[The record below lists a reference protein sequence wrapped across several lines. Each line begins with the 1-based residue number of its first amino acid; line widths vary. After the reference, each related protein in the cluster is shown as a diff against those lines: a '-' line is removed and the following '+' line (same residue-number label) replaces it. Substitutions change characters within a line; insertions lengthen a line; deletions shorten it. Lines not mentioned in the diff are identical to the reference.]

1 MVTLFT
7 TVILLLASLD
17 IAVCQRKVSRN
28 VAVASEVKTVVNFNC
43 PEEFGYYPH
52 PSDCT
57 QYYVCVFGGAL
68 LESCTGGLMYSHELQ
83 TCDWPRNVGC
93 DGAEIQGPVSVS
105 ATSAS
110 PPSRTREEP
119 RTRYTPPTPPPPQ
132 PAAIVTSRGQP
143 RQLHHNQ
150 QEIIKQRQQLYT
162 DVEETLPPAEEIESD
177 RQQRVYRGQ
186 PSTVGQVQKDRDGI
200 RHSNAIQSYSGRGGD
215 RIGVISFGTQQQQ
228 YRQTDD
234 LLTNDLTIKRRRK
247 RQTQRSRIRSV
258 ETTWRGGQQNIKTSR
273 VNIGP
278 FTLQPPPVHTP
289 YSPAY
294 VPSQLNDDDF
304 RPFVPDYHKVP
315 THTIAKKEPFTT
327 IFKSSTSSNFF
338 TGVTTFRPPMPNK
351 LKHSLNYY
359 KHENN
364 VMVPQHTHII
374 NHNTSAVQI
383 TNPNIKLT
391 TTTPVYSELSKE
403 NEDNYEFNEFFGP
416 PSSYFQSK
424 NKYEN
429 IENPFASPDFDF
441 DKFLANLRE
450 DPFED
455 KPKPTPTPEAKPTVT
470 KKEKVVV
477 KPKTTLPP
485 QNVQENE
492 YYYYEEDEDEDE
504 GKYETSQTPKK
515 IYSSQIKP
523 TVKVTTKPVDEEY
536 YYDDEYDYPQKSSV
550 SPVNTS
556 KNGELKYSA
565 KYQGKPSKALKST
578 RLPQTTTVSTT
589 FRPTTKKILT
599 SGTYMSIY
607 STASSTTQRPKYTT
621 RQKIRL
627 TLPTTRP
634 SRNKHRQR
642 LTDDDATIRVEQSSP
657 PPVQPASI
665 STATATARS
674 LYNSSQYNNN
684 YDPYYTLYDDDV
696 ELYRDVDYSQQYNN
710 NNNAAQSQSQQQ
722 SYRRTPS
729 PAVQSTQEEPPK
741 RGHSAY
747 IQNNYS
753 AQDIYQPSTGADY
766 NEDNSYN
773 SQVDDQ
779 NSYRQINRQP
789 TRGDRND
796 LNYFEEAATKR
807 TTTTTTT
814 RKTTTRTTTS
824 RTFPPKKSTVPSRLP
839 VTANEN
845 KTQAQSIINTLREDP
860 GPHPLT
866 PHTIYSHN
874 SSLGLDDTTTTSRPV
889 VSDTSPKVLSEAVV
903 HSPAPFT
910 LPEHL
915 TTEKPIV
922 FHYITKSS
930 RSTTLVS
937 TESPIKTSTIEN
949 SYTNS
954 RNVVPTTYSPPK
966 FFLKSLLPKSVVYST
981 TVPNPP
987 DTRSEKSQKSLKS
1000 VRKLISPINVNYG
1013 LSSVTESSF
1022 ESAEKLVPEVEN
1034 VRNILPYRRS
1044 QTVETRLTADYAD
1057 ESTTKIAKPSTSVE
1071 NLAASSIPITQ
1082 IVPGLKKTI
1091 DDYYVDDDFGSRET
1105 KLRHYIEP
1113 LTNDRNGTKRFRTTI
1128 EIPPPYDL
1136 IEESSPSKPEPDLSP
1151 DYKLQP
1157 FPKPVTTTTTTKT
1170 TTTKTVDSSYNT
1182 SIPARVSRVNTAI
1195 KSQIAFGGTRRQNVK
1210 CHESADSKCNDPKHQ
1225 RTSTRGRGSTHY
1237 SNGANIVNNEVTVT
1251 VNRGTP
1257 ASRPRPTLKPSTS
1270 IVSKASEFID
1280 IYRYP
1285 PLRPDPIYPQPQP
1298 DKTAAKCR
1306 KDVCLLP
1313 DCYCGGKEI
1322 PGNLPIEEVP
1332 QLVLLTFD
1340 DAVNDLNKQ
1349 YYIELFESGRR
1360 NPNGCPITAT
1370 FYVSH
1375 EWTDYSQVQNLYADG
1390 HEMASHTVSH
1400 SFGEQ
1405 FSQKK
1410 WTREVAGQR
1419 EILSAYGGVHL
1430 EDVRGMRAPF
1440 LSVGGNKM
1448 FKMLYDSNFTY
1459 DSSMPIYENKPPSW
1473 PYTLDYK
1480 LFHDCMI
1487 PPCPTRSYPGV
1498 WEVPMVMW
1506 QDLNGGRCSMGD
1518 ACSNPPDSEGVF
1530 KMLTKN
1536 FQRHY
1541 TTNRAPFGL
1550 FYHAAWFTQPHHKE
1564 GFINFLDSILQMK
1577 DVWLVTNWQAIQWI
1591 RDPTPN
1597 SRLGSFQPFQCEY
1610 SGRPKR
1616 CNNPKVCN
1624 LWHKSGVRYMRTCQ
1638 PCPDIYPWT
1647 GNSGIRSSRIDND
1660 IED

>member
-7 TVILLLASLD
+7 AAILLLTSFD
-17 IAVCQRKVSRN
+17 ITLCQRKVSRN
-28 VAVASEVKTVVNFNC
+28 VAVGGEVKTVVNFNC

-93 DGAEIQGPVSVS
+93 DGAELSGPGPIS
-105 ATSAS
+105 ATS
-110 PPSRTREEP
+110 PNPQSRTREEP
-119 RTRYTPPTPPPPQ
+119 RTRYAPPTPPPAQ

-150 QEIIKQRQQLYT
+150 QEIIKQRQQQQLYA
-162 DVEETLPPAEEIESD
+162 DAEETLPPAEEIESD

-186 PSTVGQVQKDRDGI
+186 PSTVGQVQRDRDGL
-200 RHSNAIQSYSGRGGD
+200 RHSNAIPNYSGRGEK
-215 RIGVISFGTQQQQ
+215 IGVISFGTQQQQ
-228 YRQTDD
+228 YR
-234 LLTNDLTIKRRRK
+234 
-247 RQTQRSRIRSV
+247 
-258 ETTWRGGQQNIKTSR
+258 
-273 VNIGP
+273 
-278 FTLQPPPVHTP
+278 
-289 YSPAY
+289 
-294 VPSQLNDDDF
+294 
-304 RPFVPDYHKVP
+304 
-315 THTIAKKEPFTT
+315 
-327 IFKSSTSSNFF
+327 
-338 TGVTTFRPPMPNK
+338 
-351 LKHSLNYY
+351 
-359 KHENN
+359 
-364 VMVPQHTHII
+364 
-374 NHNTSAVQI
+374 
-383 TNPNIKLT
+383 
-391 TTTPVYSELSKE
+391 
-403 NEDNYEFNEFFGP
+403 
-416 PSSYFQSK
+416 
-424 NKYEN
+424 
-429 IENPFASPDFDF
+429 
-441 DKFLANLRE
+441 
-450 DPFED
+450 
-455 KPKPTPTPEAKPTVT
+455 
-470 KKEKVVV
+470 
-477 KPKTTLPP
+477 
-485 QNVQENE
+485 
-492 YYYYEEDEDEDE
+492 
-504 GKYETSQTPKK
+504 
-515 IYSSQIKP
+515 
-523 TVKVTTKPVDEEY
+523 
-536 YYDDEYDYPQKSSV
+536 
-550 SPVNTS
+550 
-556 KNGELKYSA
+556 
-565 KYQGKPSKALKST
+565 
-578 RLPQTTTVSTT
+578 
-589 FRPTTKKILT
+589 
-599 SGTYMSIY
+599 
-607 STASSTTQRPKYTT
+607 
-621 RQKIRL
+621 
-627 TLPTTRP
+627 
-634 SRNKHRQR
+634 
-642 LTDDDATIRVEQSSP
+642 VEQSSAA
-657 PPVQPASI
+657 PVQPPI
-665 STATATARS
+665 STVTATART

-684 YDPYYTLYDDDV
+684 YDPYYALYDDDV
-696 ELYRDVDYSQQYNN
+696 ELYRDVDYSQHYNNNN
-710 NNNAAQSQSQQQ
+710 NNNAAQSQTPQQ

-729 PAVQSTQEEPPK
+729 PVVQTTQEEAPK
-741 RGHSAY
+741 RGNSAY
-747 IQNNYS
+747 IQNSYS
-753 AQDIYQPSTGADY
+753 GQDIYQPSTSSDY

-779 NSYRQINRQP
+779 NAYRQINRQP
-789 TRGDRND
+789 TRYNLRGDRND
-796 LNYFEEAATKR
+796 LNYFEEATTKR

-814 RKTTTRTTTS
+814 RKTTTTTRTTTA

-845 KTQAQSIINTLREDP
+845 KTQAQSLINTLREDP

-866 PHTIYSHN
+866 PNTIDFQSN
-874 SSLGLDDTTTTSRPV
+874 SSLRLDETTTTIRPKLP
-889 VSDTSPKVLSEAVV
+889 DTSPKVLSEAVIHKPV
-903 HSPAPFT
+903 PFVV
-910 LPEHL
+910 PRHL
-915 TTEKPIV
+915 TTEKSIVV

-930 RSTTLVS
+930 RSTSLVS
-937 TESPIKTSTIEN
+937 TDLPPTETSAIEN
-949 SYTNS
+949 SPHKNKT
-954 RNVVPTTYSPPK
+954 VIVPTTYSPPK
-966 FFLKSLLPKSVVYST
+966 FFLKSLLPKPVTYST
-981 TVPNPP
+981 TVPNL
-987 DTRSEKSQKSLKS
+987 SESKPENKPHKTLKS

-1013 LSSVTESSF
+1013 LSVVTGSSF
-1022 ESAEKLVPEVEN
+1022 ESAEKLVSEVDS

-1044 QTVETRLTADYAD
+1044 HAAKSRPSDYFD
-1057 ESTTKIAKPSTSVE
+1057 ESTTKTTKPSTLE
-1071 NLAASSIPITQ
+1071 HLTSSSESITH
-1082 IVPGLKKTI
+1082 IVPGVKDSSDELI
-1091 DDYYVDDDFGSRET
+1091 DDDYTSREET
-1105 KLRHYIEP
+1105 KLRHYVEP
-1113 LTNDRNGTKRFRTTI
+1113 YTDSYNVSSEAKRFRTTI
-1128 EIPPPYDL
+1128 EIPPPHDL
-1136 IEESSPSKPEPDLSP
+1136 IDDYQKLEPDQSP

-1157 FPKPVTTTTTTKT
+1157 FPKPIALTTTTTKT
-1170 TTTKTVDSSYNT
+1170 TTTDSPHNT

-1195 KSQIAFGGTRRQNVK
+1195 KSLIAFGGTRRQNVK
-1210 CHESADSKCNDPKHQ
+1210 CHENQSADSKCNDPKHQ

-1237 SNGANIVNNEVTVT
+1237 VNGGNVVNNEVTVT

-1285 PLRPDPIYPQPQP
+1285 PTRPEPIYPQPQP

-1322 PGNLPIEEVP
+1322 PGNLPVEEVP
-1332 QLVLLTFD
+1332 QIVLLTFD

-1349 YYIELFESGRR
+1349 YYIELFESGRL
-1360 NPNGCPITAT
+1360 NPNGCPISAT

-1518 ACSNPPDSEGVF
+1518 ACSNPPDAEGVF

-1564 GFINFLDSILQMK
+1564 GFINFLDSILAMK
-1577 DVWLVTNWQAIQWI
+1577 DVWLLTNWQAIQWV
-1591 RDPTPN
+1591 RDPTPV
-1597 SRLGSFQPFQCEY
+1597 SRLGSFQPFQCDF
-1610 SGRPKR
+1610 SNRPKR

-1647 GNSGIRSSRIDND
+1647 GNTGIRSSRIDND